1 MTLSKSIKIPLTLS
15 LSLEGRG
22 DLHARFES
30 PPPLRG
36 RVRVGGKPRV
46 RAQVF
51 ASLLFV
57 IALLMLSAPPAHAQV
72 DQQQTVNRALATVE
86 RLRSDQRFKTSFD
99 PYLAQARAVL
109 VVPDLY
115 KAGFIVGGQF
125 GNGVLLVR
133 KPDKS
138 FGYPGFYALS
148 GGSIGLQ
155 IGAEDVSIV
164 FLINSDKG
172 LDAVLSNKFKIG
184 GEMQVAM
191 LVMGAGEE
199 VNTTTNM
206 KTDIMAYALGAVGLF
221 GSLSLEGAVITARD
235 SWNQAY
241 YGKPIDSTALVLHD
255 AAANPEADRLRDFL
269 GH

>member
-1 MTLSKSIKIPLTLS
+1 LANVLAALCLLLLGVTVSASS
-15 LSLEGRG
+15 
-22 DLHARFES
+22 AR
-30 PPPLRG
+30 
-36 RVRVGGKPRV
+36 
-46 RAQVF
+46 
-51 ASLLFV
+51 
-57 IALLMLSAPPAHAQV
+57 AQV
-72 DQQQTVNRALATVE
+72 DQQQTVNRALGTVE
-86 RLRSDQRFKTSFD
+86 RLRSDTRFKSSFE
-99 PYLAQARAVL
+99 PWFNNARAVL
-109 VVPDLY
+109 IVPDLY
-115 KAGFIVGGQF
+115 KGGFIVGGQF